1 MGELEAVLAVARHRS
16 FRAAATELDL
26 STSALSHTVAALEA
40 SLGVRLFNRTTRSVS
55 LSTAGAEFIESI
67 APALATIR
75 GAMERA
81 GNLRET
87 PAGTLRIN
95 TSLGAA
101 KQVMP
106 VLMAFLRQYPEMAL
120 DIVTEGHLVDI
131 VAGGFDAGI
140 RMNGSIPQD
149 MIAVP
154 FGNRLRYAIVGSPA
168 YFKDRRIPLKPAD
181 LAVHACIRAR
191 APSGAIDRWEFTQKG
206 KTQRVDV
213 KGVVTL
219 DEPTLMLE
227 AARAGLGVA
236 YLAEWHVAADL
247 AAGKLLRVL
256 TDWTQPLDELCLYYP
271 GRRHLPAGLRALVEW
286 IGQQRSGEL
295 GAGERKAARK

>member
-1 MGELEAVLAVARHRS
+1 MGELEAALAVARHRS

-55 LSTAGAEFIESI
+55 LSSAGAEFIESI
-67 APALATIR
+67 TPALATIR

-106 VLMAFLRQYPEMAL
+106 MLMAFLQQYPEMAL

-140 RMNGSIPQD
+140 RMNGRVPQD

-154 FGNRLRYAIVGSPA
+154 FGMRLRYAIVGSPA
-168 YFKDRRIPLKPAD
+168 YFKGRRIPTKPVD
-181 LAVHACIRAR
+181 LATHACIRAR
-191 APSGAIDRWEFTQKG
+191 TPSGAIDRWEFTQKG

-227 AARAGLGVA
+227 AARAGLGIA
-236 YLAEWHVAADL
+236 YLAEWHVTADL
-247 AAGKLLRVL
+247 AAGRLVRVL
-256 TDWTQPLDELCLYYP
+256 SEWTQPLDELCLYYP
-271 GRRHLPAGLRALVEW
+271 GRHHLPAGLRALVEW
-286 IGQQRSGEL
+286 IKQQRSGEPV
-295 GAGERKAARK
+295 ASERKAARK